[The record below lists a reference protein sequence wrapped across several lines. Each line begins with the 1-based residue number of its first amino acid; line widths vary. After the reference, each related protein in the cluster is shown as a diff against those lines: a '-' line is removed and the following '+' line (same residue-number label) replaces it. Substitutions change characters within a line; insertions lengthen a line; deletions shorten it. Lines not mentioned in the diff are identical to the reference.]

1 MSVIVID
8 VYYCLGSVMF
18 FFEGYFGKI
27 LYIGDFRF
35 DLEMKDDFLMG
46 NFFYVDILYLDN
58 IYNFLKC
65 VFFFRE
71 ESFK

>member
-1 MSVIVID
+1 
-8 VYYCLGSVMF
+8 MF

-27 LYIGDFRF
+27 LYIGDFCF

-65 VFFFRE
+65 VFLFRE

>member
-1 MSVIVID
+1 
-8 VYYCLGSVMF
+8 MF

-27 LYIGDFRF
+27 LYIGDFCF
-35 DLEMKDDFLMG
+35 DFEMKDDFLMG

-58 IYNFLKC
+58 TYNFLKC
-65 VFFFRE
+65 VFLFRE